1 MVISNPKTTLMGY
14 LAVLASVTTF
24 IVHLHA
30 GTVSQSDTTELLGA
44 VAGIGL
50 VAAKDGGH

>member
-1 MVISNPKTTLMGY
+1 MGY

-24 IVHLHA
+24 IVHLYA

-44 VAGIGL
+44 IAGIGL